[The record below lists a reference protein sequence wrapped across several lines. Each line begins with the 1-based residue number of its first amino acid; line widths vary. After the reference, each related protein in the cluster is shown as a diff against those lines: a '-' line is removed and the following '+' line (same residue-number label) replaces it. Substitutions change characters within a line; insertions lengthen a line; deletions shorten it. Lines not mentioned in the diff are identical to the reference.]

1 MLIFGL
7 QDKLGS
13 CPLFA
18 GYVGLFLLLV
28 EFVLCSDVFL
38 LANHVGFARAGSNP
52 AVHVFFKFLLFL
64 FNF

>member
-7 QDKLGS
+7 QDKLGIFHFS
-13 CPLFA
+13 